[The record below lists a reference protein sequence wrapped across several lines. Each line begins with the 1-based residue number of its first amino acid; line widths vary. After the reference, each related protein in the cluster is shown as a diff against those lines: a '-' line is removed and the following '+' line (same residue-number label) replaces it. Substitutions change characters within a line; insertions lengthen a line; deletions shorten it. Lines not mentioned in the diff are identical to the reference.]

1 MKRMNHGITPN
12 EWERHLDGSL
22 PIEDQDRIEAHL
34 IGCLPCWE
42 FHQRMATLHAQL
54 QTAGEAKRD
63 QFALSDEK
71 LRDGLRNVY
80 ARIHAHHTNANVNSV
95 QQRLNELEAL
105 MTVFC
110 GTQTAMKAMQ
120 AAAQQSPAKKL
131 PRVSQENWEAFLK
144 RLTAIAHV
152 LFGNTGARLVFE
164 SGRL

>member
-1 MKRMNHGITPN
+1 MNHGFTPN
-12 EWERHLDGSL
+12 DWERHLDGSL
-22 PIEDQDRIEAHL
+22 SAKDQDRIEAHL

-80 ARIHAHHTNANVNSV
+80 ARIHAHHSNANINPV
-95 QQRLNELEAL
+95 QQRLDELEAL
-105 MTVFC
+105 MTLFC

-120 AAAQQSPAKKL
+120 AAAQQSPANGL
-131 PRVSQENWEAFLK
+131 PQVSLDNWEAFLK
-144 RLTAIAHV
+144 RLTTIAHV
-152 LFGNTGARLVFE
+152 LCGRTGARLVFE

>member
-1 MKRMNHGITPN
+1 MTHGITPN

-22 PIEDQDRIEAHL
+22 PVQDQDRIEAHL

-42 FHQRMATLHAQL
+42 FHQRMTLLHKQL

-71 LRDGLRNVY
+71 LRNGLRNVY
-80 ARIHAHHTNANVNSV
+80 ARIHAHHINTHLNPVR
-95 QQRLNELEAL
+95 QRLDELEAI

-110 GTQTAMKAMQ
+110 GTQTALQALQ
-120 AAAQQSPAKKL
+120 AAAQQSPAQDL
-131 PRVSQENWEAFLK
+131 PQVSRDNWEAFLK
-144 RLTAIAHV
+144 RLTTIAHV
-152 LFGNTGARLVFE
+152 LCGKTGARLVFE